1 LWFSPWRHEPSGE
14 VSSIV
19 LGVGGNALVGYRFVW
34 DLGPVLDLGAGVVAI
49 HLPSA
54 SVATA
59 AGPIS
64 SDPFTRV
71 YPAAKVNVGWAF

>member
-1 LWFSPWRHEPSGE
+1 VHRE
-14 VSSIV
+14 
-19 LGVGGNALVGYRFVW
+19 
-34 DLGPVLDLGAGVVAI
+34 LGPVLDLGAGVVAI

-54 SVATA
+54 SVATG
-59 AGPIS
+59 AGDIS